1 MHSHS
6 TTHEAALIG
15 LGAMGV
21 ALARAA
27 ATKGRRI
34 IVWNRTSAKAAPL
47 EAAGV
52 TVAGSVAAAVAAS
65 PVVIVCVTDYPA
77 TRSLLESVELAGKT
91 LVQLS
96 TGTPQEARELA
107 GWATARGAR
116 YLDGAILA
124 VPSQIGGP
132 HANIMTSGAPEAFAA
147 AQALL
152 ADMGAVRFA
161 GEPPGA
167 AAALDFGVLASLF
180 GALLGFYHGA
190 RLMESEGLP
199 VDSLG
204 EVMAAT
210 APAMGEMIRID
221 AEAIHHGRYEAP
233 EASLEICWRSMD
245 LLGRHAREAAIDASF
260 PGFAAAMF
268 QRGMAAGLGQE
279 APAAMIKVL
288 RAASAAEGAER

>member
-6 TTHEAALIG
+6 TTHEAALLG

-27 ATKGRRI
+27 ASRGRRLT
-34 IVWNRTSAKAAPL
+34 VWNRTSAKAAPL
-47 EAAGV
+47 AAAGV
-52 TVAGSVAAAVAAS
+52 PVAASVAAAVAAS

-77 TRSLLESVELAGKT
+77 TRALLEAVELGGKT

-107 GWATARGAR
+107 AWAEARGAR

-132 HANIMTSGAPEAFAA
+132 NAHIMTSGSREALAA
-147 AQALL
+147 AEGVLG
-152 ADMGAVRFA
+152 DMAAIQFV
-161 GEPPGA
+161 GEGPGA
-167 AAALDFGVLASLF
+167 AAALDLGVLSTLF

-190 RLMESEGLP
+190 RLMESEQLGVDGLGGLL
-199 VDSLG
+199 S
-204 EVMAAT
+204 AI
-210 APAMGEMIRID
+210 APTLGEMIRID
-221 AEAIHHGRYEAP
+221 GEAIHHGRYEAP

-245 LLGRHAREAAIDASF
+245 LLGRHAREAGIDASF

-268 QRGMAAGLGQE
+268 HRGLAAGLGHE

-288 RAASAAEGAER
+288 RAASAQEGARR